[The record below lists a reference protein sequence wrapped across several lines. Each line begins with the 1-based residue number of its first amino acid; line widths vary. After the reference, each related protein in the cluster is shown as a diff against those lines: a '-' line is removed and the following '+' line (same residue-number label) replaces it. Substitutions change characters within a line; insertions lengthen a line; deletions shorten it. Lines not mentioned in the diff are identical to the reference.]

1 MTEWNS
7 MAAEILANVRKNRV
21 LVHSITNYVVMNSTA
36 NVLLS
41 AGASPVMAHAQ
52 EEVAEMAS
60 LAGAV
65 VLNIG
70 TLSPSWVAAMRI
82 AGAAANRSNTP
93 VVLDPVGS
101 GATGYRTQTARLLAR
116 EIHIAVVRGNA
127 SEILSMSGLDTVTKG
142 VDAAHDVDEAAKVA
156 VELAAKLGSV
166 VAITGEVDL
175 VTDGR
180 TVLRI
185 SAGHPLM
192 GRVTGTGC
200 AATALVGAF
209 CAGNNNNPTA
219 AAAGALAFFGLAGE
233 RAAKTANG
241 PGSFQVAL
249 YDALA
254 AVVPDD
260 ISSAARIQEIAT

>member
-1 MTEWNS
+1 MTEWNAL
-7 MAAEILANVRKNRV
+7 AAEILAKVRDTKV
-21 LVHSITNYVVMNSTA
+21 LVHNVTNYVVMNSTA
-36 NVLLS
+36 NVLLA

-70 TLSPSWVAAMRI
+70 TLSPAWVTAMEM
-82 AGAAANRSNTP
+82 AGTAANRKGIP
-93 VVLDPVGS
+93 LVLDPVGS
-101 GATGYRTQTARLLAR
+101 GATEYRTRTARRLAG
-116 EIHIAVVRGNA
+116 ELDIAVVRGNA

-142 VDAAHDVDEAAKVA
+142 VDAAHDVGEAARVA
-156 VELAAKLGSV
+156 AQLAETLGSV

-200 AATALVGAF
+200 ASTALVGAF
-209 CAGNNNNPTA
+209 CAGHPNTTA
-219 AAAGALAFFGLAGE
+219 AAAGALAYLGLAGE
-233 RAAKTANG
+233 RAAETAQG

-254 AVVPDD
+254 ALEPDD
-260 ISSAARIQEIAT
+260 ISSADRIREIDA